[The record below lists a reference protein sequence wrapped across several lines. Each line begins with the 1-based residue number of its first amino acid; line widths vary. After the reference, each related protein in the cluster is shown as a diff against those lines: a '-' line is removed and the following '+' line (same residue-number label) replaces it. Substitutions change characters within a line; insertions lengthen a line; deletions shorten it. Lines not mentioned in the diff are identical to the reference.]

1 PPFSLP
7 GHRVVPREP
16 RFSLCDSF
24 DVEKSCDGAAS
35 QGRYEPSTRRAPAP
49 PQGHIGVEH
58 GHFLASVVHVHALWP
73 GADTQDSAIQPSL
86 VSQPRW
92 AGHRIGDVVKPVVVF
107 HSIRLEVCLYTVRSV
122 VQVSCSTIGKIR
134 SGQQRPDL
142 PQPQLDTMP
151 ILREDNL

>member
-1 PPFSLP
+1 PMISKGCTRDRDTTRMDRSDFCAAQDLHTKRCRRKRLDGRRPHRVVDVLTTDTAKSAAATRPSLYRGKDMHRPPFSLP

-73 GADTQDSAIQPSL
+73 GADT
-86 VSQPRW
+86 
-92 AGHRIGDVVKPVVVF
+92 
-107 HSIRLEVCLYTVRSV
+107 
-122 VQVSCSTIGKIR
+122 
-134 SGQQRPDL
+134 
-142 PQPQLDTMP
+142 
-151 ILREDNL
+151 